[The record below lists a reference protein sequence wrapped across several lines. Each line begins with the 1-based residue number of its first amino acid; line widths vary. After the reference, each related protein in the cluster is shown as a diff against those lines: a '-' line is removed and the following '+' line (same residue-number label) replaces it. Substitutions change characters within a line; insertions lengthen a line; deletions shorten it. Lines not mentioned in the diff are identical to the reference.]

1 MKLYFAPLDG
11 LTHPAYR
18 AAHAACFGG
27 VDRYYTPFYSPTADG
42 LSRKDCR
49 ELFPFAETPDPC
61 FSSGVPFV
69 ETVPQLMT
77 NRAQD
82 FLAAAAQLAAA
93 GFRTVDLN
101 VGCPSGTVTAKK
113 RGAGFLTIPDA
124 LDEFL
129 YTVAAAL
136 PGRAPGLALSVKT
149 RVGYL
154 SEEEW
159 PRLLSVFARY
169 PMAELIVHPRLR
181 ADLYRGRPR
190 MDTFAAAMNAGGT
203 AEIVYNSDIFTVRDA
218 ARLREAFPACRALM
232 CGRGALADPALFL
245 ALRGNRPA
253 DEKER
258 LRRMLDLILEENA
271 RRIGTG
277 NWLLARMADLW
288 KYQYFRFEG
297 AEEFP
302 RRIRRAATVA
312 EYRAIVAELFR
323 EHPLAA
329 DGHFVPPFHA

>member
-27 VDRYYTPFYSPTADG
+27 VDRYYTPFYSPTSDG

-61 FSSGVPFV
+61 FASGVSFV

-77 NRAQD
+77 NRAED
-82 FLAAAAQLAAA
+82 FLCAAAQLAAA
-93 GFRTVDLN
+93 GFRTVNLN

-113 RGAGFLTIPDA
+113 RGAGFLTLPDA

-129 YTVAAAL
+129 YTVVSAF
-136 PGRAPGLALSVKT
+136 PGRAPGLSLSVKT

-159 PRLLSVFARY
+159 PRLLAVYARY

-181 ADLYRGRPR
+181 ADLYRGTPR
-190 MDTFAAAMNAGGT
+190 RGTFAAACAAGLR
-203 AEIVYNSDIFTVRDA
+203 ADLIYNGDIFTVRDA
-218 ARLREAFPACRALM
+218 ASLRDTFPACRSLM
-232 CGRGALADPALFL
+232 CGRGALSDPALFL
-245 ALRGNRPA
+245 ALRGSRPA

-258 LRRMLDLILEENA
+258 LRRMLELVLEENA

-288 KYQYFRFEG
+288 KYQYFRFAG

-323 EHPLAA
+323 EHPLA
-329 DGHFVPPFHA
+329 DGGHFIPPFSA